1 MNEFKRYFLKYRL
14 NIASGI
20 TLILAFIAVL
30 SIYFSLEVRVQ
41 SNDECLWLPKMKGQ
55 DSTIII
61 FDKVKVDG
69 VSWNAG
75 IRDGDQLL
83 KINSIPLN

>member
-14 NIASGI
+14 NIASGL

-41 SNDECLWLPKMKGQ
+41 SNDECLWQPKMKG
-55 DSTIII
+55 
-61 FDKVKVDG
+61 
-69 VSWNAG
+69 A
-75 IRDGDQLL
+75 
-83 KINSIPLN
+83 KILQ